1 MAKEKFAFLPT
12 TGKKTTLGIIFLV
25 SNAFAWYYVVI
36 NFLSDI
42 LKDNPLASWVWLVH
56 FCGIIFSALLGT
68 YLTKKVGGRSRFL
81 TLWMILGII
90 SSFAVML
97 VSIADIS
104 IIVLTSLFLGIS
116 LGLGMPNCMG
126 YFNDYVS
133 LENRG
138 KMAGIIILFSGIG
151 MLGLGLFLS
160 YGITVVSFVLILW
173 RTLALAV
180 FRFAPLPREDQKKQI
195 DKSSYRSI
203 FSKQSFL
210 LYFVPWVMFSL
221 VNYLATPIVADIIE
235 EGFFAILIMIQTGLT
250 AVFAL
255 IGGLFVDSI
264 GRKRVA
270 MIGFAMLGIGYAVL
284 GLYPYETFSWF
295 FNIVTDGIAWG
306 LFFVTF
312 VVTIWGDL
320 SYTEP
325 SDKYYAVGVLPFF
338 ISKLLEL
345 LIGSNLSALVT
356 PTALFSFIAFFLFIA
371 VLPLVYAPE
380 TLPER
385 KIRERELKNY
395 IDKARKTKEKY
406 I

>member
-42 LKDNPLASWVWLVH
+42 LKYNPLASWVWLVH

-68 YLTKKVGGRSRFL
+68 YLTEKVGGRSRFL

-97 VSIADIS
+97 VSITDIS
-104 IIVLTSLFLGIS
+104 IIALTSLFLGIS

-138 KMAGIIILFSGIG
+138 KTAGIIILSSGIG
-151 MLGLGLFLS
+151 MLALNSLLNFGVIIVS
-160 YGITVVSFVLILW
+160 ITLILW
-173 RTLALAV
+173 RTSALAV
-180 FRFAPLPREDQKKQI
+180 FRLTPLNRRDEKKI
-195 DKSSYRSI
+195 DKSSYKRI
-203 FSKQSFL
+203 IGQQSFL
-210 LYFVPWVMFSL
+210 FYFIPWVMFSL
-221 VNYLATPIVADIIE
+221 VNYLATPIVLELIE
-235 EGFFAILIMIQTGLT
+235 EEIFIVLTMIQTGLM

-255 IGGLFVDSI
+255 VGGLFMDSI

-270 MIGFAMLGIGYAVL
+270 MIGFAMLGIGYAIL
-284 GLYPYETFSWF
+284 GIYPVELSWY

-306 LFFVTF
+306 FFFVIF

-345 LIGSNLSALVT
+345 LIGPYISEMIGAA
-356 PTALFSFIAFFLFIA
+356 ALFSFTAFFLFLA

-380 TLPER
+380 TLPEKR
-385 KIRERELKNY
+385 IKERELKNY
-395 IDKARKTKEKY
+395 IEKARKAKEKY
-406 I
+406 L

>member
-1 MAKEKFAFLPT
+1 MAKEKFAFLPAT
-12 TGKKTTLGIIFLV
+12 DKKTTIGIVFLV

-36 NFLSDI
+36 NLLSDI

-68 YLTKKVGGRSRFL
+68 YLAKKVGGRSRFL

-90 SSFAVML
+90 SSLAVML

-104 IIVLTSLFLGIS
+104 IILLTSLFLGIS

-126 YFNDYVS
+126 YFNDYVP

-151 MLGLGLFLS
+151 MLGLNLFLA
-160 YGITVVSFVLILW
+160 YGITAISVVLILW
-173 RTLALAV
+173 RTCALAV
-180 FRFAPLPREDQKKQI
+180 FRLAPLPREDQKKQI
-195 DKSSYRSI
+195 GKSSYRSV
-203 FSKQSFL
+203 FSKHSFL

-221 VNYLATPIVADIIE
+221 VNYLATPIVIDLIE
-235 EGFFAILIMIQTGLT
+235 ERLFAILMLLQNALM

-255 IGGLFVDSI
+255 IGGFFMDSI

-270 MIGFAMLGIGYAVL
+270 MVGFAILGIGYAIL
-284 GLYPYETFSWF
+284 GLFPYEPFSWF
-295 FNIVTDGIAWG
+295 FNIVTDGIALG
-306 LFFVTF
+306 FFFVIF

-320 SYTEP
+320 SLTEP

-338 ISKLLEL
+338 ISKLLQL
-345 LIGSNLSALVT
+345 LIGPNISEIIDE
-356 PTALFSFIAFFLFIA
+356 TALFSFTAFFLFLA

-380 TLPER
+380 TLPEK
-385 KIRERELKNY
+385 KIRERELKSY
-395 IDKARKTKEKY
+395 IEKARKAKEKY
-406 I
+406 L